1 MVFPKKQ
8 TKKYLV
14 LMALQNGKSNNHS
27 VGDPDTERRND
38 ESLHFGRAGFPK
50 KMSYK

>member
-1 MVFPKKQ
+1 WHYNDQSKNQ
-8 TKKYLV
+8 
-14 LMALQNGKSNNHS
+14 S

-50 KMSYK
+50 KYLIK